1 MSGCARKA
9 YMHAYQGCKPRSADA
24 NASRLLRM
32 ANVRAAVAQELER
45 HMLGPEPRTEALASI
60 LRREQQVE
68 RVFDREGQLVRTVV
82 RSAPASDVL
91 RAIDLL
97 NKMDGTYERSVV
109 GGSRD
114 GLRDLIS
121 KHTHLL
127 EGGPGG

>member
-1 MSGCARKA
+1 
-9 YMHAYQGCKPRSADA
+9 
-24 NASRLLRM
+24 
-32 ANVRAAVAQELER
+32 
-45 HMLGPEPRTEALASI
+45 MLGAEPRTEALASI

-109 GGSRD
+109 GVSRD